1 MSDNIKINTERYS
14 EEYLCNKCGVKVT
27 LESTATVVC
36 KACGSRIFRKP
47 RTRTV
52 IRIKAI

>member
-14 EEYLCNKCGVKVT
+14 EEYLCNKCGIKVT